1 MDRELAVTINRL
13 GAGTIDRV
21 TEIVCD
27 VPFLVALWLGIVGL
41 AWLLDRRRARRV
53 TAAVFAALAIHA
65 VVTELLLKHALLVFF
80 DQHLRPW
87 VAHPDA
93 IVPIG
98 YRFEDSSFPS
108 SHAATTAA
116 LVAVLVWHYPRSWP
130 LGVAFALFMAFSR
143 VHNGMHYP
151 TDVGVGTLLGL
162 VYGALTV
169 WAIDR
174 WYRSDEPSRA
184 SPASEARAET
194 TTTER

>member
-1 MDRELAVTINRL
+1 MDRELAVMINSL

-27 VPFLVALWLGIVGL
+27 VPFLVALWLGVLAL
-41 AWLLDRRRARRV
+41 AWTLDRGRARRV
-53 TAAVFAALAIHA
+53 TLAVLAALAIHT

-80 DQHLRPW
+80 DLRLRPW

-116 LVAVLVWHYPRSWP
+116 LALVLAWHYPRAWP
-130 LGVAFALFMAFSR
+130 LAVAFAVFMAFSR

-162 VYGALTV
+162 AYGVITV
-169 WAIDR
+169 WAINR
-174 WYRSDEPSRA
+174 WYRADEAKAAGEATAPSE
-184 SPASEARAET
+184 PPPP
-194 TTTER
+194 

>member
-1 MDRELAVTINRL
+1 MDRELAVAINRF

-21 TEIVCD
+21 TELVCD
-27 VPFLVALWLGIVGL
+27 VPFLVAFWIGILAL
-41 AWLLDRRRARRV
+41 AWLFDRRRARRV
-53 TAAVFAALAIHA
+53 TLAVLAALSIHA

-80 DQHLRPW
+80 DQRLRPW
-87 VAHPDA
+87 VANPDA

-116 LVAVLVWHYPRSWP
+116 LVAVLARHYPRSWP

-174 WYRSDEPSRA
+174 WVREPDAPGS
-184 SPASEARAET
+184 AR
-194 TTTER
+194 TEQAP

>member
-1 MDRELAVTINRL
+1 MDRELACAINQL
-13 GAGTIDRV
+13 GAGTIDRA
-21 TEIVCD
+21 TELVCD
-27 VPFLVALWLGIVGL
+27 VPFLVALWLGVVAL
-41 AWLLDRRRARRV
+41 AWFFDRGRARRV
-53 TAAVFAALAIHA
+53 TLAVIAALVIHA
-65 VVTELLLKHALLVFF
+65 VVTELLLKHALLAFF
-80 DQHLRPW
+80 DQRLRPW

-116 LVAVLVWHYPRSWP
+116 LVAVLVWHYPRTWW
-130 LGVAFALFMAFSR
+130 LGASFAILMAFSR

-162 VYGALTV
+162 AYGALTV

-174 WYRSDEPSRA
+174 WYARPEPVATAETVETGERSDA
-184 SPASEARAET
+184 T
-194 TTTER
+194 